1 MKKMK
6 YKIWVL
12 ALLLA
17 GLTGC
22 SKNEMPVFDTGYSAL
37 NIWFGNI
44 AVALDSVSY
53 NYSYTLGEDSLMF
66 NARVTGLPSNKDRFF
81 AIEAY
86 SGNFAEAEGSF
97 WTKEYCIKAGETSA
111 TFPIYFD
118 TSKLK
123 DDTSYSKTDGRI
135 NFRMV
140 ENSEFVEGVNK
151 MRNLKVILKNY
162 LAKPVEWD
170 VAIAPPYQAYSYYF
184 GQYSRKKYS
193 FMIQET
199 GLVDFRIS
207 STASA
212 SYDEATNTIS
222 SSYATYL
229 LSKLKQAL
237 DVYNQ
242 THDKPLTDEDSGSAV
257 VF

>member
-12 ALLLA
+12 ALLLT
-17 GLTGC
+17 GLAGC
-22 SKNEMPVFDTGYSAL
+22 SKNDIPVFNTDYSAL
-37 NIWFGNI
+37 NIWFGTSG
-44 AVALDSVSY
+44 VALDSVSY

-66 NARVTGLPSNKDRFF
+66 NARVTGLPSDKDRFF

-86 SGNFAEAEGSF
+86 SGNFSEAEGSF

-123 DDTSYSKTDGRI
+123 DEASFSKTDGRV

-140 ENSEFVEGVNK
+140 ENSEFVEGVHT

-162 LAKPVEWD
+162 LAKPEEWD
-170 VAIAPPYQAYSYYF
+170 AAVYPHRVYSFYF

-199 GLVDFRIS
+199 GLVDFHIS
-207 STASA
+207 YTASA

-222 SSYATYL
+222 LSYATYL

-242 THDKPLTDEDSGSAV
+242 THDKPLTDEESGSAV